1 MSGPELKAREV
12 EANQARERFM
22 ATLHELQYRL
32 SPKTIAND
40 VKEKAK
46 EKADGA
52 MTAAKD
58 GVAQAATHP
67 STVAAITVPLAVY
80 FFRKPIARG
89 LNALFGRGKDEE
101 PAIQPYEAARHPA
114 PLPTEP
120 IRAPRKAPAETVK
133 QGA

>member
-1 MSGPELKAREV
+1 MSKAEIRAK
-12 EANQARERFM
+12 EAEATVARERFM
-22 ATLHELQYRL
+22 STLHELQRRL

-52 MTAAKD
+52 MSAAKD
-58 GVAQAATHP
+58 GVTQAATHP
-67 STVAAITVPLAVY
+67 STVAAISVPLLVY

-89 LNALFGRGKDEE
+89 LNALFRRTPEEE
-101 PAIQPYEAARHPA
+101 PALQPYEAVRHPE
-114 PLPTEP
+114 PLPIEP
-120 IRAPRKAPAETVK
+120 IRTPAKAPAE

>member
-1 MSGPELKAREV
+1 MSKAEV
-12 EANQARERFM
+12 RSKEAEATAARERFM
-22 ATLHELQYRL
+22 STLHELQHRL
-32 SPKTIAND
+32 HPKTIAND

-52 MTAAKD
+52 VSAAKD
-58 GVAQAATHP
+58 GMTQAATHP
-67 STVAAITVPLAVY
+67 STVAAITIPIAVY

-89 LNALFGRGKDEE
+89 LKALFGSTEE
-101 PAIQPYEAARHPA
+101 QALQPYEAARHPA

-120 IRAPRKAPAETVK
+120 IRTKTPAE

>member
-1 MSGPELKAREV
+1 MSKVDVRAKEAEATAAREK
-12 EANQARERFM
+12 FM
-22 ATLHELQYRL
+22 GTLHELQHRL
-32 SPKTIAND
+32 NPKTLAQD

-52 MTAAKD
+52 MSAARD
-58 GVAQAATHP
+58 GVTQAATHP
-67 STVAAITVPLAVY
+67 STVAAVTVPLLL
-80 FFRKPIARG
+80 FLFRKPIARG
-89 LNALFGRGKDEE
+89 LSALRGRSEQDQ

-120 IRAPRKAPAETVK
+120 IRTPDKIPEV